1 MSKKTDTLLWM
12 GITIV
17 LCLLAIVFYKNYSR
31 DATTLIES
39 FGLAGPLV
47 CVAIFSILSVTP
59 IPTDPLAVV
68 VATLFHPFL
77 AVTILWT
84 GNTSAALLE
93 YRFGKTL
100 RNITAYEEKKH
111 ALPWGLARM
120 PIGSVWVLTLGR
132 MIPGYGSKV
141 IAILAGVYGVN
152 RWRFF
157 WTTALINL
165 GGALMYT
172 VGSQFL
178 KVLF

>member
-1 MSKKTDTLLWM
+1 MNKKTDTILWT

-17 LCLLAIVFYKNYSR
+17 FCLLAIVFYKNYAR
-31 DATTLIES
+31 DATTFIES
-39 FGLAGPLV
+39 FGLAGPLI

-59 IPTDPLAVV
+59 VPTDPLAVV
-68 VATLFHPFL
+68 VVTLFHPLL
-77 AVTILWT
+77 AIVILWA

-93 YRFGKTL
+93 YRFGKTI
-100 RNITAYEEKKH
+100 RHITAYEEKKD

-120 PIGSVWVLTLGR
+120 PIGSVWVLTFGR

-141 IAILAGVYGVN
+141 ISILAGVHGVN

-157 WTTALINL
+157 WTTALLNL

-172 VGSQFL
+172 VGGQFL